1 MPSKQVV
8 AIIGRPNVGKST
20 LFNRLTGK
28 RAALV
33 SDMPGLT
40 RDRREGDALLLDH
53 PVLLVDTAGL
63 EEAKRGSIAQR
74 MREQSEVALREAD
87 LVLFVIDA
95 REGVMP
101 ADHVFERMVRA
112 SLFSLSAVALT
123 LLTTAADPWDERPR
137 EERLSSA
144 GQPVAH
150 TPFLGPAAVSEASGL
165 RWPNAATDGITAQA
179 EGVPREFY
187 FSRVQ
192 YSGSGRGF
200 RGWSRWDM
208 DYPKADQIFLSFI
221 DRLLSNL
228 DADDRQFVV
237 RLDDPGVRRFP
248 FLYAL
253 EVGSMALTEPEIV
266 GLRDYLLAGGFLVI
280 DDFWG
285 SRQWANW
292 EYEIRSVLPGYEIV
306 DLSLD
311 HPIFTAFYEIDEIL
325 QVPNVRNGVRG
336 GPTHQSD
343 GYVPMVKGIHDENGR
358 LMVVI
363 NWNTDLGDAWEWAD
377 NPYYPLKYSTYAYEM
392 GVNFIVYAMSH

>member
-1 MPSKQVV
+1 MIRSSQP
-8 AIIGRPNVGKST
+8 
-20 LFNRLTGK
+20 
-28 RAALV
+28 
-33 SDMPGLT
+33 
-40 RDRREGDALLLDH
+40 
-53 PVLLVDTAGL
+53 
-63 EEAKRGSIAQR
+63 
-74 MREQSEVALREAD
+74 
-87 LVLFVIDA
+87 
-95 REGVMP
+95 
-101 ADHVFERMVRA
+101 VRA
-112 SLFSLSAVALT
+112 LSSSLSAVALT
-123 LLTTAADPWDERPR
+123 LLTAGPGPWDDPSR
-137 EERLSSA
+137 EERPPRT
-144 GQPVAH
+144 GEPVEQ
-150 TPFLGPAAVSEASGL
+150 TSFLGPVAPSEALGL
-165 RWPNAATDGITAQA
+165 GRSNTAPDGAAQQV

-187 FSRVQ
+187 FSRVA
-192 YSGSGRGF
+192 YTGYGRGF
-200 RGWSRWDM
+200 RRGRGRWAT
-208 DYPKADQIFLSFI
+208 DYPKADRIFLSFI

-228 DADDRQFVV
+228 DAYEREHPI
-237 RLDDPGVRRFP
+237 RLDDPSVRRFP

-292 EYEIRSVLPGYEIV
+292 EYEIQSVLPGYEIV

-311 HPIFTAFYEIDEIL
+311 HPIFTAFYEIEEIL

>member
-1 MPSKQVV
+1 M
-8 AIIGRPNVGKST
+8 
-20 LFNRLTGK
+20 
-28 RAALV
+28 RALSV
-33 SDMPGLT
+33 
-40 RDRREGDALLLDH
+40 
-53 PVLLVDTAGL
+53 
-63 EEAKRGSIAQR
+63 
-74 MREQSEVALREAD
+74 
-87 LVLFVIDA
+87 
-95 REGVMP
+95 
-101 ADHVFERMVRA
+101 
-112 SLFSLSAVALT
+112 SLSAVALT
-123 LLTTAADPWDERPR
+123 LLTAGPGPWDDPSR
-137 EERLSSA
+137 EERPARTGEPVEYTSFLS
-144 GQPVAH
+144 
-150 TPFLGPAAVSEASGL
+150 PAALSRALGL
-165 RWPNAATDGITAQA
+165 GRSNTAPDGATQQA

-187 FSRVQ
+187 FSRVA
-192 YSGSGRGF
+192 YSGYGRGYG
-200 RGWSRWDM
+200 RGWGRWAT

-228 DADDRQFVV
+228 DAFEREHPV

-253 EVGSMALTEPEIV
+253 EVGSMALTEPEIA

-285 SRQWANW
+285 SRH
-292 EYEIRSVLPGYEIV
+292 RSVLPGYEIV

-325 QVPNVRNGVRG
+325 QVPNVRNGIRG

-377 NPYYPLKYSTYAYEM
+377 NPRYPLKYSTYAYEM
-392 GVNFIVYAMSH
+392 GVNMIVYAMSH